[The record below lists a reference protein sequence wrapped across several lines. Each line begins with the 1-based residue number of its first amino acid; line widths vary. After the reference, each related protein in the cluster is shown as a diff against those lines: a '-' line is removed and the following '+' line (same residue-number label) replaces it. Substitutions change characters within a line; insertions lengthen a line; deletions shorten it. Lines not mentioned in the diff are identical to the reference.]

1 MFVFTA
7 VGCAGNA
14 SSFLSSPALK
24 QLTANALAANTGM
37 RALSSR
43 ALSAPTGALI
53 VEYSVT
59 APVSNSQ
66 LAASS
71 ISTID
76 PSLAPPVNAS
86 ASTMANVAA
95 RLDVLANADYVVM
108 LLPDAAVSWSGIVQ
122 VPEADVFSYPY
133 ASTPGNN
140 GGGGNDYAQGSQL
153 PQPAPYVEPS
163 PSLLWLLC
171 VAGGVALDDISMY
184 PHTFSPPTPPPLLPV
199 CSCCLSSRAAS
210 TAASS
215 SPASRT
221 ISGWRRRRR
230 KRRRLRRRRVCKRA
244 PTTMAGR
251 VHARAFR
258 VNQETKR

>member
-14 SSFLSSPALK
+14 SSFLSRPALQ
-24 QLTANALAANTGM
+24 QLTTNALAANTGM

-43 ALSAPTGALI
+43 ALSAPMGALI

-71 ISTID
+71 ISTIE
-76 PSLAPPVNAS
+76 PSLAPPVNES

-95 RLDVLANADYVVM
+95 RLDVLADAVNVVM

-122 VPEADVFSYPY
+122 VPEADAFAAPY
-133 ASTPGNN
+133 SSTPGNN

-153 PQPAPYVEPS
+153 PQPAPYEDPS

-171 VAGGVALDDISMY
+171 VAGGWLSM
-184 PHTFSPPTPPPLLPV
+184 
-199 CSCCLSSRAAS
+199 
-210 TAASS
+210 
-215 SPASRT
+215 
-221 ISGWRRRRR
+221 
-230 KRRRLRRRRVCKRA
+230 
-244 PTTMAGR
+244 M
-251 VHARAFR
+251 
-258 VNQETKR
+258 